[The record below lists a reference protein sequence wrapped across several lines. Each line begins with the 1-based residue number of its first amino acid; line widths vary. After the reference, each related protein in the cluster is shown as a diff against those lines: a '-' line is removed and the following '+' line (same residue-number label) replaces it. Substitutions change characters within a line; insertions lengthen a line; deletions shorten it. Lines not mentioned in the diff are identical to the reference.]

1 MYINRAMKKLLI
13 FSIACFCM
21 LSLSNGRTG
30 PENDVVPP
38 VRAVNL
44 GGWLVTE
51 GWIKPSLFD
60 AIPNKDFLDGT
71 GVQLKSVTVG
81 KYLCAES
88 GGGTI
93 IVANRSAA
101 SGWETFSLWRINET
115 TFNFRV
121 FDKRFVGLHTDGNGI
136 DIVAVANTPGA
147 TETFEIQRKPDELN
161 RVRIRAPNG
170 LFLQVKTEELVSA
183 DYEGNGGWGDDNPS
197 VFLLTISGRLQGEYQ
212 ITNGYG
218 PLLAPQVMKEHWST
232 YIVEEDFKFIK
243 KNGLNAV
250 RIPVGWWI
258 ASDPNPPK
266 PYVAGSLLALD
277 NAFSWAQKYGIRV
290 IIDLHA
296 APGSQ
301 NGWEHSSSRDGSQEW
316 GQTDANIQQTVD
328 VIDFL
333 TARYAKSPSLF
344 AVELINEPLS
354 PGVSLD
360 TLTNYYIAAY
370 NAVRKHSSTA
380 YVVLSNR
387 LGPHEPRELFT
398 LTTGFTKVAL
408 DVHHYNLFSSIFD
421 NLSVQQNIDY
431 VNNNRTTQ
439 LNEITTSNG
448 PLIFVGEWVAE
459 WQVSGATKEDY
470 QRYAEAQ
477 LRVFGQTAFG
487 WAYWTL
493 KNVNKYWSLEW
504 MINNGYINL

>member
-101 SGWETFSLWRINET
+101 SGWETFS
-115 TFNFRV
+115 
-121 FDKRFVGLHTDGNGI
+121 
-136 DIVAVANTPGA
+136 
-147 TETFEIQRKPDELN
+147 
-161 RVRIRAPNG
+161 
-170 LFLQVKTEELVSA
+170 VKTEELVSA

-258 ASDPNPPK
+258 ATHPNPPK

-477 LRVFGQTAFG
+477 LRVFGQTTFG

-493 KNVNKYWSLEW
+493 RNVNKYWSLEW